1 MIHTARTIW
10 LLILSLSLSPYLTAL
25 DPEQPPDRFLTDEWR
40 TSQGLPSDTINA
52 IAQTKNG
59 YLWIG
64 TNKGLIRFDGVNF
77 ETIDFA
83 PAMRGS
89 KNRRVSTLYVDKDGV
104 LWIGHPGGL
113 TRFKGGNFLTFSS
126 HEGLSGERISGIR
139 GDSSGSLW
147 VGTANNY
154 LNRLDKGTITLFDA
168 SKGLPGKFITAIL
181 EDSHGSLWVGT
192 LRDGLYLFQY
202 GRFVPVKI
210 EGLTQLH
217 SLHVLFE
224 DRQGFLWLGTNMGL
238 FRVKDEDVR
247 VYTTRDGLSDN
258 RVNEILEDSD
268 GSLWVGTVNGLN
280 RIKKGNTDKFHIEY
294 CFQNHYINC
303 LFEDR
308 EKSIWVGTNG
318 SALKRLREGVFRTY
332 STEESVAN
340 FVSSLYEKE
349 DGTIWIGTDYGQLYS
364 FKAGDI
370 VELPVKKDILDLRIR
385 ALSEDLQDHVVVG
398 TIRDGLF
405 RIRDKNL
412 ESYPFREILSGSI
425 IQTIFRDSQ
434 NHLWIGTMGKGLF
447 RIQED
452 IIKHYTVGD
461 GLLSNVIL
469 NVIEDNRNNIWV
481 ATSKGINLLPQRQF
495 KQIKKYLEGIFTL
508 TIYEDNTGT
517 FWVGTL
523 ENGLFRFKGG
533 KYNRFTTNEGLASNN
548 IHQILE
554 DQREYLWLSSDVGIL
569 KVNKK
574 ELEKFFNSEIDRV
587 NCIVYGLSD
596 GLKSVECSS
605 WGRNS
610 AVKSVRGEFWFAT
623 KKGVSVV
630 NPAKLK
636 TDTLPPPPVLIE
648 KVVVNE
654 KKIKTPRDKLNFK
667 DDEDIEIYFTATTFI
682 ALERVKF
689 RFKLEGVDK
698 DWVFLNWE
706 RKRSAAYANLPVGT
720 YTFFV
725 TACSSD
731 GAWNKEGAA
740 LTFSVTSG
748 FSENHILLITLIL
761 LFLISVLLWTFRKKK
776 IVPRLDKT
784 KKYKTSTIDPDKA
797 EEIVKKLTH
806 LLEYEKVY
814 RDEKISLQSLSK
826 ELSVTYHQLSQVI
839 NEKLG
844 KNFFD
849 LINGYR
855 IREAKKR
862 LVDPK
867 EKTRSVLAIAYD
879 VGFNTKAA
887 FNRVFKKYTR
897 MTPSQFRQKFRK

>member
-1 MIHTARTIW
+1 
-10 LLILSLSLSPYLTAL
+10 
-25 DPEQPPDRFLTDEWR
+25 
-40 TSQGLPSDTINA
+40 
-52 IAQTKNG
+52 
-59 YLWIG
+59 
-64 TNKGLIRFDGVNF
+64 
-77 ETIDFA
+77 
-83 PAMRGS
+83 
-89 KNRRVSTLYVDKDGV
+89 
-104 LWIGHPGGL
+104 
-113 TRFKGGNFLTFSS
+113 
-126 HEGLSGERISGIR
+126 
-139 GDSSGSLW
+139 
-147 VGTANNY
+147 
-154 LNRLDKGTITLFDA
+154 
-168 SKGLPGKFITAIL
+168 
-181 EDSHGSLWVGT
+181 
-192 LRDGLYLFQY
+192 
-202 GRFVPVKI
+202 
-210 EGLTQLH
+210 
-217 SLHVLFE
+217 VLFE

-238 FRVKDEDVR
+238 FRIKDEDVR

-258 RVNEILEDSD
+258 RVNEILEDSE

-280 RIKKGNTDKFHIEY
+280 RIKKGNADKLHIEY

-332 STEESVAN
+332 STEEGVAN
-340 FVSSLYEKE
+340 FVSSLYEE
-349 DGTIWIGTDYGQLYS
+349 QDGTIWIGTDYGQLFS
-364 FKAGDI
+364 LKAGNI
-370 VELPVKKDILDLRIR
+370 TEFPVKKDILDLRIR
-385 ALSEDLQDHVVVG
+385 TLSEDLRGYVVVG

-405 RIRDKNL
+405 RIRDGSL
-412 ESYPFREILSGSI
+412 ESYPFRETLSGSI

-447 RIQED
+447 RIQGN
-452 IIKHYTVGD
+452 IIKHYTIGD

-469 NVIEDNRNNIWV
+469 NIIEDNRDNIWV
-481 ATSKGINLLPQRQF
+481 ATSKGINLLPQGQF
-495 KQIKKYLEGIFTL
+495 SHIKKYLEGIFTL

-533 KYNRFTTNEGLASNN
+533 KNNRFSTSEGLGSNN
-548 IHQILE
+548 IYQVLE

-574 ELEKFFNSEIDRV
+574 ELEKFFNSEVDRV

-596 GLKSVECSS
+596 GLKSVECNS

-610 AVKSVRGEFWFAT
+610 AVKSGRGEFWFAT

-636 TDTLPPPPVLIE
+636 TGTLPPPPVLIE
-648 KVVVNE
+648 RVVVNG
-654 KKIKTPRDKLNFK
+654 KRIKTPRDKLSFK
-667 DDEDIEIYFTATTFI
+667 DDEHIEIYFTATTFI

-698 DWVFLNWE
+698 DWVLLNWE
-706 RKRSAAYANLPVGT
+706 RKRSAAYVGLPVGT
-720 YTFFV
+720 YTFAV

-731 GAWNKEGAA
+731 GAWNEEGTA
-740 LTFSVTSG
+740 LTFSVTAA
-748 FSENHILLITLIL
+748 FSKTRFLLFILIP
-761 LFLISVLLWTFRKKK
+761 LFLIAVILWTFRKKK
-776 IVPRLDKT
+776 IVPGRDKT
-784 KKYKTSTIDPDKA
+784 KKYKTSTLDPDKA
-797 EEIVKKLTH
+797 EKIVRRLTH
-806 LLEYEKVY
+806 LLEHDKVY
-814 RDEKISLQSLSK
+814 RDEKISLQTLSK

-862 LVDPK
+862 LVDPN

-897 MTPSQFRQKFRK
+897 MTPSQFRQKFKK